1 MLNVEHETWNV
12 ELSLRPLLLVITGD
26 HTMIYLRRLAAQ
38 NFKQLKDV
46 ELVLPPR
53 GRFLVQGKNEAGKS
67 TLFEAVFFALF
78 GQALVTETGSR
89 RLDDLIGYGLEKAR
103 VELDL
108 AVHDRLF
115 RLARTIVRGKPN
127 LWELDIVQGGQTEL
141 VRGNEAVNS
150 RIVQELGFDGEALL
164 NTCFVEQ
171 KKLEKLEGMGR
182 AERERSLMK
191 LLNLETMQRL
201 EDDFKVR
208 GEDRLAL
215 RRDEQRGELAE
226 IQDELPGRLRRQQ
239 DVAAQL
245 FVLSLRQT
253 LASLAEEQRAIQALD
268 DAVAARRPELE
279 RLTAQAQQANALRE
293 GILALR
299 EVIEKLERLGE
310 QQAEVERLAAELAQR
325 EQLAAETL
333 PALTARLADLGL
345 LRSRLARLGQV
356 AAAQQERQ
364 RAQVELAR
372 AVEELQ
378 AKADRLTSEE
388 QEARCRRQETAV
400 QEARLSELND
410 KLRRLETAQALN
422 DWLVAQEAV
431 AAPEQLAAQVAQAR
445 GERERLWQEL
455 SAVVAEFLQQV
466 AAARSLAAL
475 RASVQEFL
483 ASLLERLRQALE
495 MAQRLGRLEGQ
506 AQILIERREVAQA
519 QLAAAARSL
528 AGLGEPVP
536 SDLAAARHRLSALSP
551 GVAGL
556 DAQSLRADVEPV
568 RNAAANAR
576 AALGEIERGIARLRA
591 EIAGRDVAL
600 LLAQQTAAA
609 RAVAKAQGLIAR
621 WQPRALALAASLG
634 VPADLGAVQGL
645 SGSVGAEA
653 REVRRR
659 IGEGEALARQRAE
672 REQAIADLRRGMAE
686 SYAAVPVALPE
697 APPWQPTLRRED
709 YQALGRR
716 LAEEYARLG
725 GEEVRRRLDELQA
738 AIARAQGEREARQ
751 RTAQGL
757 IAQAQ
762 GDLRGL
768 RAGLALSDAAPLG
781 EVEALLARLQ
791 SIEVGEE
798 AALQAERE
806 ELLRRV
812 GSLQDRQR
820 ALEAELGLT
829 DEVLDVAQCRQ
840 ELAAKRRELA
850 VRERAWRITETARR
864 RVVEKVLP
872 STLDHLRRLLP
883 QLTQDRYHD
892 AELTEDYKLRLWD
905 ERAGEHGAWKE
916 KNIFSGGTKDQF
928 SLALRLA
935 FALATLPEER
945 GAAPGFIFLDEPLG
959 SFDEERAGSL
969 LALLTTGEVAQSFEQ
984 IFLISH
990 VRVSPHLFNYH
1001 LTLDGGRVVESDL
1014 GA

>member
-1 MLNVEHETWNV
+1 
-12 ELSLRPLLLVITGD
+12 
-26 HTMIYLRRLAAQ
+26 MIYLRRLAAQ
-38 NFKQLKDV
+38 NFKQLRDV

-108 AVHDRLF
+108 AVRDRLL
-115 RLARTIVRGKPN
+115 RIARTIVRGKPN
-127 LWELDIVQGGQTEL
+127 LWELDIVQDGQTEL
-141 VRGNEAVNS
+141 VRGNEAVTR
-150 RIVQELGFDGEALL
+150 RIVQELGFDGDALL

-182 AERERSLMK
+182 QERERSLMK

-215 RRDEQRGELAE
+215 RRDEQRRELAE
-226 IQDELPGRLRRQQ
+226 IQDELPGRLKRQQ
-239 DVAAQL
+239 EVEARL
-245 FVLSLRQT
+245 FVLNLRQT
-253 LASLAEEQRAIQALD
+253 LATLAEEQRAIQTLD

-279 RLTAQAQQANALRE
+279 RLTAQAQRVDALRE
-293 GILALR
+293 GLLALR

-310 QQAEVERLAAELAQR
+310 QQAEAERLAAELAQR

-333 PALTARLADLGL
+333 PALTGRLADLGL
-345 LRSRLARLGQV
+345 LRSRQARLGQV
-356 AAAQQERQ
+356 AAARQERQ

-378 AKADRLTSEE
+378 AKSERLASEE
-388 QEARCRRQETAV
+388 QEARRRRQEAAA
-400 QEARLSELND
+400 QEARLSELNGR
-410 KLRRLETAQALN
+410 LRRLETVQALN

-431 AAPEQLAAQVAQAR
+431 AAPEQLAAQVAQAQ
-445 GERERLWQEL
+445 GESQHLWQAL
-455 SAVVAEFLQQV
+455 TAAVAEFLSQV

-495 MAQRLGRLEGQ
+495 TAQRLGRLEGQ
-506 AQILIERREVAQA
+506 AQILVERREVAQA
-519 QLAAAARSL
+519 QLAAATRSL

-536 SDLAAARHRLSALSP
+536 SDLPAARHRLSELSP

-556 DAQSLRADVEPV
+556 DAQALRADVEPV
-568 RNAAANAR
+568 RNAAAQAR

-600 LLAQQTAAA
+600 LSAQQTAAA
-609 RAVAKAQGLIAR
+609 SAVAKAQAIIAR

-645 SGSVGAEA
+645 VGSVGAEA

-672 REQAIADLRRGMAE
+672 REQAIADLWQGME
-686 SYAAVPVALPE
+686 ERYAAVLAVAPE
-697 APPWQPTLRRED
+697 APAWRRSLRRED
-709 YQALGRR
+709 YQAVGRR
-716 LAEEYARLG
+716 LAEEYERLG
-725 GEEVRRRLDELQA
+725 GEAVRRQLEAVQT
-738 AIARAQGEREARQ
+738 AISRAQGEREARQ
-751 RTAQGL
+751 RTAQTF

-762 GDLRGL
+762 GDLRKL
-768 RAGLALSDAAPLG
+768 RLDLALSDAAPLA
-781 EVEALLARLQ
+781 EVEALLARFQALA
-791 SIEVGEE
+791 VGDEE
-798 AALQAERE
+798 ALKAEKE

-820 ALEAELGLT
+820 ALEAELGLAG
-829 DEVLDVAQCRQ
+829 EVLDVEQCRQ

-850 VRERAWRITETARR
+850 VRERALRITETARR

-1014 GA
+1014 EA

>member
-1 MLNVEHETWNV
+1 
-12 ELSLRPLLLVITGD
+12 
-26 HTMIYLRRLAAQ
+26 MIYLRRLAAQ
-38 NFKQLKDV
+38 NFKQLRDV

-215 RRDEQRGELAE
+215 RRDEQRRELAE

-239 DVAAQL
+239 DVEAQL

-253 LASLAEEQRAIQALD
+253 LATLAEEQWAIQALD
-268 DAVAARRPELE
+268 NEVAARRPDLE

-310 QQAEVERLAAELAQR
+310 QQAETERLAVELAQR
-325 EQLAAETL
+325 QQLAAETL

-364 RAQVELAR
+364 RAQIELAR

-378 AKADRLTSEE
+378 AKTDRLASEE
-388 QEARCRRQETAV
+388 ARRQAAAQEAAA
-400 QEARLSELND
+400 QEARLSELTGQ
-410 KLRRLETAQALN
+410 LRRLETAQALN

-431 AAPEQLAAQVAQAR
+431 AAPEQLAAQVAQAQ

-455 SAVVAEFLQQV
+455 SAAVAEFLKQV
-466 AAARSLAAL
+466 AAVRSLAAL

-483 ASLLERLRQALE
+483 AGLLERLRQALE
-495 MAQRLGRLEGQ
+495 TAQRLGRLEGQ
-506 AQILIERREVAQA
+506 AQILVERREVAQA

-536 SDLAAARHRLSALSP
+536 GDLAAAHHRLAALSP
-551 GVAGL
+551 GVGARRAVPL
-556 DAQSLRADVEPV
+556 DIQSLRADVEPV
-568 RNAAANAR
+568 RNAAAHAR
-576 AALGEIERGIARLRA
+576 AALGEIERGIARLRE

-600 LLAQQTAAA
+600 LIAQQEAAA
-609 RAVAKAQGLIAR
+609 NAVAKAQGLIAC
-621 WQPRALALAASLG
+621 WQSRALALAASLD

-653 REVRRR
+653 REARRR

-686 SYAAVPVALPE
+686 SYAAVLVALPE

-768 RAGLALSDAAPLG
+768 RAGLALSDAASLG
-781 EVEALLARLQ
+781 EVEALLTRLQ
-791 SIEVGEE
+791 SIEVGDE
-798 AALQAERE
+798 AALQTERE

-812 GSLQDRQR
+812 GSLQDRQQ

-829 DEVLDVAQCRQ
+829 DEVLDVEQCRQ
-840 ELAAKRRELA
+840 ELAGKQRELA

-969 LALLTTGEVAQSFEQ
+969 LALLTTGEVAQAFEQ

-1014 GA
+1014 EE

>member
-1 MLNVEHETWNV
+1 
-12 ELSLRPLLLVITGD
+12 
-26 HTMIYLRRLAAQ
+26 
-38 NFKQLKDV
+38 
-46 ELVLPPR
+46 
-53 GRFLVQGKNEAGKS
+53 
-67 TLFEAVFFALF
+67 
-78 GQALVTETGSR
+78 
-89 RLDDLIGYGLEKAR
+89 
-103 VELDL
+103 
-108 AVHDRLF
+108 
-115 RLARTIVRGKPN
+115 
-127 LWELDIVQGGQTEL
+127 
-141 VRGNEAVNS
+141 
-150 RIVQELGFDGEALL
+150 
-164 NTCFVEQ
+164 
-171 KKLEKLEGMGR
+171 
-182 AERERSLMK
+182 
-191 LLNLETMQRL
+191 
-201 EDDFKVR
+201 
-208 GEDRLAL
+208 
-215 RRDEQRGELAE
+215 
-226 IQDELPGRLRRQQ
+226 
-239 DVAAQL
+239 
-245 FVLSLRQT
+245 
-253 LASLAEEQRAIQALD
+253 
-268 DAVAARRPELE
+268 
-279 RLTAQAQQANALRE
+279 
-293 GILALR
+293 
-299 EVIEKLERLGE
+299 
-310 QQAEVERLAAELAQR
+310 
-325 EQLAAETL
+325 
-333 PALTARLADLGL
+333 
-345 LRSRLARLGQV
+345 V
-356 AAAQQERQ
+356 AAARQERQ

-378 AKADRLTSEE
+378 AKSERLASEE
-388 QEARCRRQETAV
+388 QEARRRRQEAAA
-400 QEARLSELND
+400 QEARLSELNGR
-410 KLRRLETAQALN
+410 LRRLETVQALN

-431 AAPEQLAAQVAQAR
+431 AAPEQLAAQVAQAQ
-445 GERERLWQEL
+445 GESQHLWQAL
-455 SAVVAEFLQQV
+455 TAAVAEFLSQV

-483 ASLLERLRQALE
+483 AGLLERLRQALDT
-495 MAQRLGRLEGQ
+495 AQRLGQLEGQ
-506 AQILIERREVAQA
+506 AQILVERREVAQA
-519 QLAAAARSL
+519 QLAAARRSL

-536 SDLAAARHRLSALSP
+536 SDLAAARHRLSELSP

-556 DAQSLRADVEPV
+556 DAQALRADVEPV
-568 RNAAANAR
+568 RNAAAQAR

-600 LLAQQTAAA
+600 LSAQQTAAA
-609 RAVAKAQGLIAR
+609 SAVAKAQAIIAR

-645 SGSVGAEA
+645 VGSVGAEA

-672 REQAIADLRRGMAE
+672 REQAIADLWQGME
-686 SYAAVPVALPE
+686 ERYAAVLAVAPE
-697 APPWQPTLRRED
+697 APAWRRSLRRED
-709 YQALGRR
+709 YQAVGRR
-716 LAEEYARLG
+716 LAEEYERLG
-725 GEEVRRRLDELQA
+725 GEAVRRQLEAVQT
-738 AIARAQGEREARQ
+738 AISRAQGEREARQ
-751 RTAQGL
+751 RTAQTF

-762 GDLRGL
+762 GDLRKL
-768 RAGLALSDAAPLG
+768 RLDLALSDAAPLA
-781 EVEALLARLQ
+781 EVEALLARFQALA
-791 SIEVGEE
+791 VGDEE
-798 AALQAERE
+798 ALKAEKE

-820 ALEAELGLT
+820 ALEAELGLAG
-829 DEVLDVAQCRQ
+829 EVLDVEQCRQ

-850 VRERAWRITETARR
+850 VRERALRITETARR

-1014 GA
+1014 EA

>member
-1 MLNVEHETWNV
+1 
-12 ELSLRPLLLVITGD
+12 
-26 HTMIYLRRLAAQ
+26 MIYLRRLAVQ
-38 NFKQLKDV
+38 NFKQLRDV

-78 GQALVTETGSR
+78 GQALVAETSAR

-103 VELDL
+103 VELDV
-108 AVHDRLF
+108 AVRDRLL
-115 RLARTIVRGKPN
+115 RIARTIVRDKPN

-141 VRGNEAVNS
+141 VRGNEAVTR
-150 RIVQELGFDGEALL
+150 RIVQELGFDGDALL

-182 AERERSLMK
+182 QERERSLMK

-201 EDDFKVR
+201 EDEFKVR

-215 RRDEQRGELAE
+215 RRYEQRRELAE
-226 IQDELPGRLRRQQ
+226 IQDELPGRQKRQQ
-239 DVAAQL
+239 EVEARL
-245 FVLSLRQT
+245 FVLNLRQT
-253 LASLAEEQRAIQALD
+253 LEALAEEQRAIQALD
-268 DAVAARRPELE
+268 AAIAERLPELE
-279 RLTAQAQQANALRE
+279 RLTAQAQRANTLRE
-293 GILALR
+293 GLLALR

-310 QQAEVERLAAELAQR
+310 QQAEAERLAAELAQR
-325 EQLAAETL
+325 EQLARETL

-356 AAAQQERQ
+356 AAARQERE
-364 RAQVELAR
+364 RAQTELAR
-372 AVEELQ
+372 TVEELQ
-378 AKADRLTSEE
+378 AKAERLASEE
-388 QEARCRRQETAV
+388 ARRQSAAQEAAT
-400 QEARLSELND
+400 QEARLGELNG
-410 KLRRLETAQALN
+410 KLRRLETVQALD

-431 AAPEQLAAQVAQAR
+431 AAPEQLAAQVAQAQ
-445 GERERLWQEL
+445 GESQHLWQDL
-455 SAVVAEFLQQV
+455 TAAVADFLQQV

-483 ASLLERLRQALE
+483 AGLLERIRLAIE
-495 MAQRLGRLEGQ
+495 TAQRLGRLEGQ
-506 AQILIERREVAQA
+506 AQLLVERQEVAQA
-519 QLAAAARSL
+519 QLAAARRSL

-536 SDLAAARHRLSALSP
+536 SDLPAARHRLAELSP

-556 DAQSLRADVEPV
+556 DVQSLRADVEPV
-568 RNAAANAR
+568 RNAAAHAR
-576 AALGEIERGIARLRA
+576 AALGEIERGIARLQA

-600 LLAQQTAAA
+600 LAAQQTAAA
-609 RAVAKAQGLIAR
+609 SAAAKAQGLIAR
-621 WQPRALALAASLG
+621 WQPRALALAGSLG
-634 VPADLGAVQGL
+634 VAADLGAVQGL
-645 SGSVGAEA
+645 IGSVGAEA

-659 IGEGEALARQRAE
+659 LGEREALARQRAE
-672 REQAIADLRRGMAE
+672 REQAIADLWRGME
-686 SYAAVPVALPE
+686 ERYAAVLAAALE
-697 APPWQPTLRRED
+697 APAWRRSLRRED

-716 LAEEYARLG
+716 LAEEYERLG
-725 GEEVRRRLDELQA
+725 GEAVRRQLEAVQTALG
-738 AIARAQGEREARQ
+738 RAQGEREARQ
-751 RTAQGL
+751 RTAQTL

-762 GDLRGL
+762 DSLRKL
-768 RAGLALSDAAPLG
+768 RVDLALSDAAPLA
-781 EVEALLARLQ
+781 EVEMLLTRLQ
-791 SIEVGEE
+791 SIDVGDEE
-798 AALQAERE
+798 ALKAEKE
-806 ELLRRV
+806 ELSRRV
-812 GSLQDRQR
+812 YPLQDRQR
-820 ALEAELGLT
+820 ALEAELGLAG
-829 DEVLDVAQCRQ
+829 EVLDVARCRQ
-840 ELAAKRRELA
+840 ELEAKRREIA
-850 VRERAWRITETARR
+850 VRERALRITETARR

-905 ERAGEHGAWKE
+905 ERAGEHAPIPTAGVMYRGHGAWKE

-1014 GA
+1014 EG

>member
-1 MLNVEHETWNV
+1 
-12 ELSLRPLLLVITGD
+12 
-26 HTMIYLRRLAAQ
+26 MIYLRRLAVQ
-38 NFKQLKDV
+38 NFKQLRDV

-78 GQALVTETGSR
+78 GQALVAETSAR

-103 VELDL
+103 VELDV
-108 AVHDRLF
+108 AVRDRLL
-115 RLARTIVRGKPN
+115 RIARTIVRDKPN
-127 LWELDIVQGGQTEL
+127 LWELDIVQDGQTEL
-141 VRGNEAVNS
+141 VRGNEAVTR
-150 RIVQELGFDGEALL
+150 RIVQELGFDGDALL

-182 AERERSLMK
+182 QERERSLMK

-201 EDDFKVR
+201 EDEFKVR

-215 RRDEQRGELAE
+215 RRDEQRRELAE
-226 IQDELPGRLRRQQ
+226 IQDELPGRLKRQQ
-239 DVAAQL
+239 EVEARL
-245 FVLSLRQT
+245 FVLNLRQT
-253 LASLAEEQRAIQALD
+253 LEALAEEQRAIQALD
-268 DAVAARRPELE
+268 AAIAERLPELE
-279 RLTAQAQQANALRE
+279 RLTAQAQRVDALRE
-293 GILALR
+293 GLLALR

-310 QQAEVERLAAELAQR
+310 QQAEAERLAAELAQR
-325 EQLAAETL
+325 QQLAAETL
-333 PALTARLADLGL
+333 PALTARLAALGL

-356 AAAQQERQ
+356 AVAQQERQ
-364 RAQVELAR
+364 RAQMELAR

-378 AKADRLTSEE
+378 AKTERLAGEE
-388 QEARCRRQETAV
+388 QEAASRRQEAAA
-400 QEARLSELND
+400 QEARLSELNG
-410 KLRRLETAQALN
+410 KLRRLETVQALN

-431 AAPEQLAAQVAQAR
+431 AAPEQLAAQVAQAQ

-455 SAVVAEFLQQV
+455 SAVVADFLPQV
-466 AAARSLAAL
+466 ATARSLAAL

-483 ASLLERLRQALE
+483 AALLERLRLAIE
-495 MAQRLGRLEGQ
+495 TAQRLGRLEGQ
-506 AQILIERREVAQA
+506 AQILVERREVAQA
-519 QLAAAARSL
+519 QLAAATRSL
-528 AGLGEPVP
+528 ASLGEPVP
-536 SDLAAARHRLSALSP
+536 SDLAAAHQRLAELSP

-568 RNAAANAR
+568 RNAAAQAR
-576 AALGEIERGIARLRA
+576 AALGEIERGIARLQA

-600 LLAQQTAAA
+600 LVAQQTAAA
-609 RAVAKAQGLIAR
+609 AAVAKAQGLIAR

-645 SGSVGAEA
+645 IGSVGAEA
-653 REVRRR
+653 RQVQQR

-672 REQAIADLRRGMAE
+672 REQAIAELWQGME
-686 SYAAVPVALPE
+686 ERYAAVLAVTPE
-697 APPWQPTLRRED
+697 APAWRRSLRRED

-716 LAEEYARLG
+716 LAEEYERLG
-725 GEEVRRRLDELQA
+725 GEAVRRQLEAVQTALG
-738 AIARAQGEREARQ
+738 RAQGEREARQ
-751 RTAQGL
+751 RTAQTL

-762 GDLRGL
+762 GDLRKL
-768 RAGLALSDAAPLG
+768 RLDLALSDAAPLA
-781 EVEALLARLQ
+781 EVEALLARFQALA
-791 SIEVGEE
+791 VGDEE
-798 AALQAERE
+798 ALKAEKE

-820 ALEAELGLT
+820 ALEAELGLAG
-829 DEVLDVAQCRQ
+829 EVLDVEKCRQ
-840 ELAAKRRELA
+840 ELEAKRRELA
-850 VRERAWRITETARR
+850 VRERALRITETARR

-959 SFDEERAGSL
+959 SFDEERAGAL
-969 LALLTTGEVAQSFEQ
+969 LALLTTGEIAQAFEQ

-1014 GA
+1014 GE